1 MRSWWPDAFAGPRVA
16 RGARGGGEA
25 HAVRRQRQLPLA
37 EGARFARPLCAAWL
51 ACWDGMLAPSRK
63 KPKLPR
69 ELDEYWNRRLFERR
83 DRDNN

>member
-1 MRSWWPDAFAGPRVA
+1 
-16 RGARGGGEA
+16 
-25 HAVRRQRQLPLA
+25 
-37 EGARFARPLCAAWL
+37 
-51 ACWDGMLAPSRK
+51 MLAPSRK